1 MIADII
7 ILSIVVLFMIIGF
20 KRGIAKTLLNL
31 AGLVITAIS
40 AYYLST
46 FLSQLIY
53 DTFFKQNII
62 SNLEQI
68 IEQEGIEYA
77 ILNCFD
83 AVPQWITVLVSFIVG
98 VFGISIDE
106 FEKNMTFSKDL
117 SLTLAQNIEQ
127 TLGSVIVTVFGII
140 LIIVIFILLFILVKK
155 IIMLTL
161 KVFNIPVIKQV
172 NKILGGV
179 LGAVEGIV
187 LVWFAINVFYAIMSF
202 TNPDVI
208 ENSAITGNLF
218 RYFCMVL

>member
-20 KRGIAKTLLNL
+20 KRGIAITLLNL

-155 IIMLTL
+155 IIRLTL